1 MDIHKDVKRNIS
13 NLGYADDTTLMAE
26 SEKKLKSHLMR
37 VKEESEK
44 AGLKLN
50 IQKTKIMAFSPITSW
65 QIEGGKV
72 DTVTDFL
79 FLGSKITVDSDY
91 AMKLEDACFLE
102 RKL

>member
-1 MDIHKDVKRNIS
+1 MKE
-13 NLGYADDTTLMAE
+13 T
-26 SEKKLKSHLMR
+26 EKP
-37 VKEESEK
+37 
-44 AGLKLN
+44 GLKLK

-79 FLGSKITVDSDY
+79 LLGYKITVDSDY